1 MNIWSQPRASGENQ
15 RTGHSPDFLLWML
28 LFVEAKCTIR
38 GCIKTPTS
46 LGQSPSV
53 SEWGYVPSIG
63 QLGFQSQNVAKV
75 MEFVGGEM
83 VHWAG

>member
-1 MNIWSQPRASGENQ
+1 MA
-15 RTGHSPDFLLWML
+15 
-28 LFVEAKCTIR
+28 AKCTIR

-63 QLGFQSQNVAKV
+63 QLGFQSQNVGFFTLAYRLYRCRSS
-75 MEFVGGEM
+75 FTQITNIRYILTS
-83 VHWAG
+83 